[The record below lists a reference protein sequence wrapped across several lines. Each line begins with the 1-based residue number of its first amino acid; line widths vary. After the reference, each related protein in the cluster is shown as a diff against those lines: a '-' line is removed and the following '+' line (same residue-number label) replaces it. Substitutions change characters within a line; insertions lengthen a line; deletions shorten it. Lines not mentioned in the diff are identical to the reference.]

1 MLSMCWM
8 QCLLACR
15 VQMLLC
21 QQQQQQQLELE
32 LPGKPTGQC

>member
-15 VQMLLC
+15 EQMLLC
-21 QQQQQQQLELE
+21 QQLLLEL
-32 LPGKPTGQC
+32 LGRHTGQC